1 MQFYFTFY
9 FSNCTNNARCLKG
22 LGQATWLINQV
33 EDIQEEDKNLAG
45 EEQFCFRGLK
55 NLGATCY
62 INTFLQL
69 WFHNVDLRQAIYKW
83 RPNAISNLIPT
94 SSLSEQFLVNPIT
107 CLQLVLSMMQY
118 SVRSV
123 VDPTPF
129 IKCLNLD
136 ASQEQ
141 DTHEFLSL
149 FNSYIQN
156 KLNHEN
162 DKSIQKTIN
171 QQYCMKIAYIIK

>member
-1 MQFYFTFY
+1 MIKLFIFSN
-9 FSNCTNNARCLKG
+9 SNCTNNARCLKG
-22 LGQATWLINQV
+22 LGQATWLINQE
-33 EDIQEEDKNLAG
+33 EDIPEEDQNLA
-45 EEQFCFRGLK
+45 EEQQFCFRGLK

-69 WFHNVDLRQAIYKW
+69 WFHNVDLRQAIFKW
-83 RPNAISNLIPT
+83 RPNSSNHT
-94 SSLSEQFLVNPIT
+94 DEFLTNPIT
-107 CLQLVLSMMQY
+107 CLQLVLAMMQF
-118 SVRSV
+118 SVRRF

-129 IKCLNLD
+129 IKCLHLD

-141 DTHEFLSL
+141 DTHEFSSL

-156 KLNHEN
+156 KLNYEN

-171 QQYCMKIAYIIK
+171 QQYCMKIAYIIR